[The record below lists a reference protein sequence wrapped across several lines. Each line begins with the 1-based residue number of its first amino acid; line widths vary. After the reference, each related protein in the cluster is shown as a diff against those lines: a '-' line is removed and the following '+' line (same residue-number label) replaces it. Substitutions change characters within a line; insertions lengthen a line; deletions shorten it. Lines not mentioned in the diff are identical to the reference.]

1 MSIVDFKG
9 CRFRALHMPDGGEI
23 ICFHYCPDEVP
34 LLSLYDDNHNVYR
47 LNPTGE
53 VIWQVRRDDS
63 NRPPDWWEQL
73 HRLARE
79 QGQDGA
85 REPFMYIQL
94 EKPDGTRITSDRN
107 GDGTNVEMWSPG
119 SVIWLVGSAYQEYI
133 LDPDTGIAKNVTP
146 VPLHERPW

>member
-1 MSIVDFKG
+1 
-9 CRFRALHMPDGGEI
+9 MPDGERIVCTFALDGSE
-23 ICFHYCPDEVP
+23 PNE
-34 LLSLYDDNHNVYR
+34 SLFEANHNVFR
-47 LNPTGE
+47 LTPTGE

-107 GDGTNVEMWSPG
+107 GDGTNIEMWSPG